1 MVAIELASKPYAC
14 TDPYADSDSDAS
26 THTSTNAS
34 SNSRANSYAN
44 SHANSHAYSCTDT
57 NPNPCGRSIPN
68 NLQHIHAK
76 TGDRNANEFLA
87 CGI

>member
-44 SHANSHAYSCTDT
+44 SHAYSCTDT

-76 TGDRNANEFLA
+76 AGDRNANEFLA